1 MVKHVIFWTLKSEY
15 SESQKQEIK
24 KGIKEGLEGLLGKID
39 GLTQIKVY
47 TEGLISS
54 NADLMLDSTFV
65 DEQALKAYAVHP
77 EHVAVADGKVC
88 PFTAQRS
95 CLDFEV

>member
-1 MVKHVIFWTLKSEY
+1 MVKHVILWTLKSEY

-65 DEQALKAYAVHP
+65 DAQALKA
-77 EHVAVADGKVC
+77 
-88 PFTAQRS
+88 
-95 CLDFEV
+95 